1 MKRKITFIV
10 VTLMI
15 MLIASRFMIRIIDA
29 TVQIDDDI
37 SVLFL
42 LLVVMNAV
50 IGMCSYMLYRK
61 HY

>member
-15 MLIASRFMIRIIDA
+15 MLIASRFMIRIIDT

-37 SVLFL
+37 TVLLL
-42 LLVVMNAV
+42 LLVAMNAV
-50 IGMCSYMLYRK
+50 IGVCSYILYRK